1 MTPKQTTRRG
11 RDEIQRE
18 VFKRLKKYNKLS
30 FLEQFATFIGSAQ
43 ILELSLK
50 QLLARRYNK
59 T

>member
-30 FLEQFATFIGSAQ
+30 FLEQFAMFIGSAQ